1 MNLKERIYII
11 VFSANT
17 KAGKIFDLT
26 LLWVIL
32 LSVLTVI
39 LESIPELGRQ
49 YNMFFN
55 RLEWIFTLLFTLEY
69 ILRIAIS
76 PKPFRYVFSFWG
88 IIDFLAAIPMYFSL
102 IFPGL
107 QFVLVIRFLRFFR
120 VFRILKIARFTN
132 EARVLSDALRASA
145 YKIAIFLTTI
155 LVLVLLLGTLMYVVE
170 GQQQGF
176 SSIPQSIY
184 WAIVTITT
192 VGYGDLV
199 PHTVMGK
206 FIASVM
212 MITGYAIIAVP
223 TGIVTS
229 EMAKRNIKTKTCPR
243 CGWHNP
249 GNSSY
254 CNQCGTRLIGDILD
268 K

>member
-1 MNLKERIYII
+1 MDFRKKLYII
-11 VFSANT
+11 VFSAST
-17 KAGKIFDLT
+17 KAGKVFDLS
-26 LLWVIL
+26 LLWIIL

-49 YNMFFN
+49 YHMFFN
-55 RLEWIFTLLFTLEY
+55 HIEWIFTLLFTLEY
-69 ILRIAIS
+69 TLRIAIS
-76 PKPFRYVFSFWG
+76 PKPFRYIFSFWG

-107 QFVLVIRFLRFFR
+107 QFVLVIRFLRFLR
-120 VFRILKIARFTN
+120 VFRILKIGRFTN
-132 EARVLSDALRASA
+132 EARVLSEALRASL
-145 YKIAIFLTTI
+145 YKITIFLTAI

-192 VGYGDLV
+192 VGYGDVV
-199 PHTVMGK
+199 PQTIMGK

-229 EMAKRNIKTKTCPR
+229 EMAKRNIKTTTCPR
-243 CGWHNP
+243 CGWNNP
-249 GNSSY
+249 GNSFF
-254 CNQCGTRLIGDILD
+254 CNNCGTKLI
-268 K
+268 